1 MSMKS
6 VPLYWLQYQDIC
18 SEQSY
23 TQFLMSTENLIINTQ
38 SISSLLIDSNHQS
51 DAVIII
57 IYQLTQ

>member
-6 VPLYWLQYQDIC
+6 VPLYWLQYEDIC

-23 TQFLMSTENLIINTQ
+23 TQFLMSTEKSNNKDTKSVSL
-38 SISSLLIDSNHQS
+38 LLIDGSHQS

-57 IYQLTQ
+57 IY